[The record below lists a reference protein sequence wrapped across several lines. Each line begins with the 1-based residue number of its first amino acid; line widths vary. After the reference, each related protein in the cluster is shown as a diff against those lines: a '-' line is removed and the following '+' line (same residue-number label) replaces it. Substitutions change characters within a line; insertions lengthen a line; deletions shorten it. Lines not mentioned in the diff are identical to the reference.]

1 MTAKRLRDL
10 RRSHRSSILMA
21 VLTRFWPGKLTS
33 ELKSGR
39 RGWRKARTIEKFNS
53 LGHRTIVCAGSKA
66 SVTGPMVQ
74 RYQDFKHTPYTAHFF
89 DHINYRSIV
98 KPRWIRYTVCKECK
112 LQVEIVGPVLH
123 PRLIVHNGG
132 RRTDLLYPDSA
143 EFIPYETP

>member
-1 MTAKRLRDL
+1 MTAKRSRDL

-33 ELKSGR
+33 ELKSNR
-39 RGWRKARTIEKFNS
+39 HGWRKARTIEQFNS

-66 SVTGPMVQ
+66 SVTGPMVK
-74 RYQDFKHTPYTAHFF
+74 RYQDYKRTPY
-89 DHINYRSIV
+89 I

-112 LQVEIVGPVLH
+112 LQVEVVGPTVR

-132 RRTDLLYPDSA
+132 RRMDISYPDSA